1 MLFDAKIDYQNPD
14 RSFRFA
20 INRSVG
26 HYNMSRYHL
35 HDHLE
40 LYYLLTGERY
50 YFIKDRTFLVK
61 KGDLVLI
68 GPRIL
73 HKTMD
78 TGVPDHQRILIY
90 FQEGFTASLSPD
102 LAVLLN
108 EIFTAQPLLRLSISG
123 QNHLEYLFQ
132 QMCNEVRELHAGTET
147 MLQAYLLQLLVN
159 AVRFRAQHQ
168 TQAFEHPSPMHKKIS
183 EIVQY
188 INENYAEPLNLTAV
202 AGRFFISSYHLSR
215 SFKEATGFTFVEY
228 LNSVRVKEAQRLL
241 RESDFKVIR
250 IAEQVGFG
258 SIAHFGRVFKTLTG
272 HSPLDYRKLQ

>member
-1 MLFDAKIDYQNPD
+1 MLFDSKIDYQNPPH
-14 RSFRFA
+14 SFRFA
-20 INRSVG
+20 VNHSIG

-40 LYYLLTGERY
+40 LYYLLAGERY

-78 TGVPDHQRILIY
+78 TGVADHQRILIY
-90 FQEGFTASLSPD
+90 FQENFITAISPD
-102 LAVLLN
+102 LSVLLN
-108 EIFTAQPLLRLSISG
+108 EVFTDQPLIRLSISG
-123 QNHLEYLFQ
+123 QNHLENLFQ
-132 QMCNEVRELHAGTET
+132 QMGNEIREPNVGAET

-159 AVRFRAQHQ
+159 AVRYRRQHQ
-168 TQAFEHPSPMHKKIS
+168 TQAFEHLSPMHKKIS

-188 INENYAEPLNLTAV
+188 INENYAEPLNLTAI
-202 AGRFFISSYHLSR
+202 AGRFFISSCHLSR

-228 LNSVRVKEAQRLL
+228 LNSVRIKEAQRLL

-250 IAEQVGFG
+250 IAELVGFG

-272 HSPLDYRKLQ
+272 YSPLEYRKMK